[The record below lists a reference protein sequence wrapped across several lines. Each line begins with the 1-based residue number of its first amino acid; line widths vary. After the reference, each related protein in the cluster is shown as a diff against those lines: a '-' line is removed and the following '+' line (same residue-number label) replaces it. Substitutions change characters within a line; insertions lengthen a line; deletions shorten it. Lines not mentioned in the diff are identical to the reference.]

1 VLDFHENFKT
11 GIMENSGVGIGGGGG
26 DYCVRRRQ
34 STIRNRDSG
43 VPDFTGH
50 SRAAAAG
57 GLRSRTR
64 ICLEFYMRPSAS
76 RTADDSLPR
85 RVAEVT

>member
-1 VLDFHENFKT
+1 MLDFRENLRT
-11 GIMENSGVGIGGGGG
+11 GIMENSGVGIGGG

-57 GLRSRTR
+57 GLRSWTR
-64 ICLEFYMRPSAS
+64 ICLECYMRPSAS